1 MSSVCLKQLEIDYW
15 KRSVDMNKQ
24 LKKLMLVTITILL
37 LAACGPFETTSAP
50 ADVPELTITEDLTGT
65 SETIVISGPAEE
77 VPTAVPSDGSAPENF
92 SQYIGLSSPPF
103 PAGLSQGFSMIIQD
117 SNVYSLSLVSDG
129 ANNMLWLSKI
139 AQYDT
144 NGNPFWEVKDV
155 LGLSNLEAGLTLI
168 PDGCLLNG
176 IPESEI
182 FAAGRNGVIVLAWRA
197 NTSLDKFEVIATDG
211 IQCNSDKAMP
221 LE

>member
-1 MSSVCLKQLEIDYW
+1 
-15 KRSVDMNKQ
+15 MNKQ
-24 LKKLMLVTITILL
+24 LKKLMLVTITILI

-50 ADVPELTITEDLTGT
+50 TEAPEITVT
-65 SETIVISGPAEE
+65 ETPTETPESVVIAEPTQDT
-77 VPTAVPSDGSAPENF
+77 PTAVPSDGSAPENF

-117 SNVYSLSLVSDG
+117 SDVYSLSLVSDG
-129 ANNMLWLSKI
+129 TNNMLWLSKI

-197 NTSLDKFEVIATDG
+197 NTSLDRFEVIPTNG
-211 IQCNSDKAMP
+211 IECHSDKGVG